1 MRKIGRI
8 AEASRNGRL
17 RREESGGSVKGISA
31 ESIRKDRK
39 LVPICLGGGPLN
51 REQAGFLLKNPWSQK
66 MSLKVR

>member
-1 MRKIGRI
+1 M
-8 AEASRNGRL
+8 
-17 RREESGGSVKGISA
+17 KGISA

-51 REQAGFLLKNPWSQK
+51 REQAEFLLKNPWSQK